1 VHTVKEKNSGGK
13 RMKKTLTLFIML
25 LALFALAQPVQ
36 AKPIKNVIVETEYY
50 DDIEELKFP
59 QVKHA
64 GTPKLTRKIN
74 KDFKDY
80 IEKAAAMRKQNE
92 EAGRK
97 YGYKP
102 DFQTEF
108 EVKYNTDGKLSV
120 LMSSYIFTGGAH
132 GSTVVESYNYDLK
145 EKQRVYLTDIL
156 QTPGQQEKVKQY
168 VYTYAKAR
176 PEIFYPDLKKEDIP
190 LDEKTA
196 FFYTDNGIAL
206 VFQQYEIAPYV
217 SGNQVIK
224 IPMKVYS

>member
-1 VHTVKEKNSGGK
+1 
-13 RMKKTLTLFIML
+13 MKKIIIGFLFL
-25 LALFALAQPVQ
+25 CAFSVSAHLVGAEPV
-36 AKPIKNVIVETEYY
+36 KNVIVETEYY

-108 EVKYNTDGKLSV
+108 EVKYNTDGKLSI

-132 GSTVVESYNYDLK
+132 GSTVVESYNYDLM

-206 VFQQYEIAPYV
+206 VFQQYDIAPYV

-224 IPMKVYS
+224 IPKKVYS